1 MGGNRINLL
10 GKKIKWGRG
19 TVEVNWKGRREG
31 KGREGKGMEE
41 RSREEGREREGGGKT
56 FFLNVGKKTSLSYF
70 SFPFLLHFAM
80 FSVESSLPFSSLM

>member
-1 MGGNRINLL
+1 M
-10 GKKIKWGRG
+10 
-19 TVEVNWKGRREG
+19 NWKGRREG

-70 SFPFLLHFAM
+70 SLPFLLHLLFSLSSHEFRAPLLANAM
-80 FSVESSLPFSSLM
+80 NT